1 MVKSNKSNNVSA
13 KMYDT
18 LVRPVITEKSM
29 LSSEAGKVTFLVPLS
44 ATKDEVKAAVE
55 AIFNVKV
62 NKVNTIRQFGKEKRF
77 RGYVGQ
83 RSDLAAIA
91 LLVRMVSRNQ
101 RAVDEATSWLK
112 RVVVTWIILNTL
124 GFIVAY
130 LQPLI
135 AGGQYTG

>member
-44 ATKDEVKAAVE
+44 ATKDEVKAADE

-83 RSDLAAIA
+83 RSDFKKA
-91 LLVRMVSRNQ
+91 
-101 RAVDEATSWLK
+101 
-112 RVVVTWIILNTL
+112 VVTL
-124 GFIVAY
+124 AE
-130 LQPLI
+130 
-135 AGGQYTG
+135 GQNIDVTTGI

>member
-83 RSDLAAIA
+83 RNEKKKA
-91 LLVRMVSRNQ
+91 
-101 RAVDEATSWLK
+101 
-112 RVVVTWIILNTL
+112 VVTL
-124 GFIVAY
+124 AE
-130 LQPLI
+130 
-135 AGGQYTG
+135 GQNIDVTTGI

>member
-62 NKVNTIRQFGKEKRF
+62 NKVNIIRQFGKEKRF

-83 RSDLAAIA
+83 RSDF
-91 LLVRMVSRNQ
+91 
-101 RAVDEATSWLK
+101 K
-112 RVVVTWIILNTL
+112 KVVVTL
-124 GFIVAY
+124 AE
-130 LQPLI
+130 
-135 AGGQYTG
+135 GQNIDVTTGI

>member
-83 RSDLAAIA
+83 RSDFKKA
-91 LLVRMVSRNQ
+91 
-101 RAVDEATSWLK
+101 
-112 RVVVTWIILNTL
+112 VVTLAEGQNIDVT
-124 GFIVAY
+124 
-130 LQPLI
+130 
-135 AGGQYTG
+135 AGI